1 MQYFKLEHKYGLV
14 RFLGTLHHN
23 TNHELVFESDDPL
36 EVMQQLEILCGSDD
50 VHHGHMLVIRHN
62 EH

>member
-1 MQYFKLEHKYGLV
+1 
-14 RFLGTLHHN
+14 
-23 TNHELVFESDDPL
+23 
-36 EVMQQLEILCGSDD
+36 MQQLEILCGSDD